1 MTATD
6 SFTYTADGATATLI
20 ITVTGVNDAPVAQN
34 DEGVIVEDGTLTV
47 SNGNNA
53 NVTGSFD
60 ATGEHSGDVIDTS
73 SSSHKDSDVDT
84 GASLTVSA
92 ISTSSGTTGSVGSAL
107 AGTYGELTIAANGS
121 YSYVANQAAADALDA
136 ADVITCLLY
145 TSPSPRD

>member
-1 MTATD
+1 MVHTLITANTSDAEAAAAGGDPVTD

-53 NVTGSFD
+53 NVTGSYD
-60 ATGEHSGDVIDTS
+60 ATGEHLGDVIDTS

-92 ISTSSGTTGSVGSAL
+92 IRTGSTEGSGTAGSIGSAWACDL
-107 AGTYGELTIAANGS
+107 W
-121 YSYVANQAAADALDA
+121 
-136 ADVITCLLY
+136 
-145 TSPSPRD
+145 